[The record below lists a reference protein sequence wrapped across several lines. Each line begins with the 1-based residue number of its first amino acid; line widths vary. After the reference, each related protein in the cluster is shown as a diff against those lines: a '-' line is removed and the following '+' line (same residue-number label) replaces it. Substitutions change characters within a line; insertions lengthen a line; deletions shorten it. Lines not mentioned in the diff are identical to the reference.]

1 MDCILFRHGIA
12 VDREEWEGLDE
23 ERPLTRKG
31 VERTREVAAGLVRLG
46 VSPTHVLSSPL
57 IRAMETARILQDI
70 FEVRTNIQV
79 CEELFPDAPP
89 EKMFPLL
96 TSLTAEPCVLCVGH
110 EPQLSSAASLMLFGK
125 PTSGLAFKKAGA
137 ALIRYDTDPR
147 PGVGMLRWWMGP
159 AQIRAI
165 R

>member
-12 VDREEWEGLDE
+12 VDAEEWEGPDE

-31 VERTREVAAGLVRLG
+31 VERTREVASALLRLG
-46 VSPTHVLSSPL
+46 VTPTYVLSSPL
-57 IRAMETARILQDI
+57 IRALETARILQDI
-70 FEVRTNIQV
+70 HGVRTNIQV

-89 EKMFPLL
+89 EKFFPLL

-110 EPQLSSAASLMLFGK
+110 EPHLSSVASLMVFGK
-125 PTSGLAFKKAGA
+125 PTGGLALKKAGA
-137 ALIRYDTDPR
+137 ALIRYETEPR

-159 AQIRAI
+159 AQIRMI